1 MITSKD
7 VEHVAKLARLA
18 LTEDEKRLYT
28 DQLSRILE
36 YFAQLNAV
44 NTDGVEPMSH
54 ALPVVNVLREDV
66 VETPPGHKAL
76 LATAPDSESV
86 PPSGTT
92 DDKEEAKAFFRVPRI
107 GD

>member
-28 DQLSRILE
+28 AQLSRILE
-36 YFAQLNAV
+36 YFEQLNKV
-44 NTDGVEPMSH
+44 DTTGVEPMSH

-66 VETPPGHKAL
+66 VVTPPGHERML
-76 LATAPDSESV
+76 QTAPDSEEV
-86 PPSGTT
+86 
-92 DDKEEAKAFFRVPRI
+92 DNKAFFRVPRI

>member
-28 DQLSRILE
+28 EQLSRIID
-36 YFAQLNAV
+36 YFARLDQV
-44 NTDGVEPMSH
+44 DTKGVEPMSH
-54 ALPVVNVLREDV
+54 ALPVMNVLREDV
-66 VETPPGHKAL
+66 VETPPGHEAM
-76 LATAPDSESV
+76 LASAPDRE
-86 PPSGTT
+86 G
-92 DDKEEAKAFFRVPRI
+92 AFFRVPRI

>member
-28 DQLSRILE
+28 NQLSRIIE
-36 YFAQLNAV
+36 YFGQLAKV
-44 NTDGVEPMSH
+44 DTTGVEPMSH

-66 VETPPGHKAL
+66 VVPPPGHARL
-76 LATAPDSESV
+76 METAPDSEEV
-86 PPSGTT
+86 
-92 DDKEEAKAFFRVPRI
+92 DDKAFFRVPRI

>member
-28 DQLSRILE
+28 EQLSRIIDFFGELDK
-36 YFAQLNAV
+36 V
-44 NTDGVEPMSH
+44 DTTGVEPMSH
-54 ALPVVNVLREDV
+54 ALPVVNVMREDV
-66 VETPPGHKAL
+66 VEPPPGHEVIL
-76 LATAPDSESV
+76 TNAPDKEGPFFKV
-86 PPSGTT
+86 P
-92 DDKEEAKAFFRVPRI
+92 KI

>member
-36 YFAQLNAV
+36 YFGQLNKV

-66 VETPPGHKAL
+66 VVTPPGHERL
-76 LATAPDSESV
+76 
-86 PPSGTT
+86 
-92 DDKEEAKAFFRVPRI
+92 FRVPRI